1 MPISVIPFS
10 MPEPMEIPAH
20 ISAMLRQL
28 PPGEAVPRAMELLM
42 EIDVAETLIY
52 ERIDEAGWA
61 RLGHVASVD
70 PDRARDLEAMLR
82 RKEAGGK
89 TGRETGASLA
99 QAALAQNSALL
110 VLGQAESG
118 EETPLPSGLSD
129 FLLAG
134 EERGPIGFLYV
145 LTLVG
150 KDARPLGALTLIRS
164 ASAGPLNHE
173 QPNVAEAVRRE
184 LGAILDQ

>member
-1 MPISVIPFS
+1 MPVSVIPFS

-28 PPGEAVPRAMELLM
+28 PPDEAASRAMELLM
-42 EIDVAETLIY
+42 EIGVAETMIY
-52 ERIDEAGWA
+52 ERMDEAGRV
-61 RLGHVASVD
+61 RLGRFASTD
-70 PDRARDLEAMLR
+70 PERARDLEAVLR
-82 RKEAGGK
+82 RQDAGGAI
-89 TGRETGASLA
+89 GQEAGASLA
-99 QAALAQNSALL
+99 GAALAQNSALL

-118 EETPLPSGLSD
+118 DETPLPPGLSD

-134 EERGPIGFLYV
+134 EQAGPIGFVYV

-150 KDARPLGALTLIRS
+150 KEARPLGALTLIRS
-164 ASAGPLNHE
+164 ASSGPLNHE
-173 QPNVAEAVRRE
+173 QPNIAEAVRRE